1 MNTLDFRRRRHHPG
15 YGHDGFPI
23 QAHTANKSIIVTE
36 TRMYTSIPAR
46 IYLSNI
52 NHPIKDKAGPMTRIA
67 IISVLLVFSLGD
79 CFIIIEYYLCCKH
92 IRSPFLGTNLHD
104 SSLMRWNIKMMSVWR
119 TSYPQVFST
128 ITNSTVKGGLHLKTL
143 FRFAFKLTLSGGHS
157 LIRLSR
163 WLLFAVYTRL
173 GSKRPFW
180 RCLSGS

>member
-1 MNTLDFRRRRHHPG
+1 MAGVLLLGFRRRRHHPG

-67 IISVLLVFSLGD
+67 IISVLLAFSLGD
-79 CFIIIEYYLCCKH
+79 CLIIIKYYLCCMH
-92 IRSPFLGTNLHD
+92 IRSLFLSANLVD
-104 SSLMRWNIKMMSVWR
+104 SSLTRWSIKMMSVYR

-128 ITNSTVKGGLHLKTL
+128 ITSSTVKGGQQLKT
-143 FRFAFKLTLSGGHS
+143 FCRFIIEYL
-157 LIRLSR
+157 
-163 WLLFAVYTRL
+163 
-173 GSKRPFW
+173 SKRL
-180 RCLSGS
+180 RVITSIASISER